1 MKRLRP
7 AGGAVLLCSADS
19 QFATFRLLCGSA
31 PSAAGEL
38 TLILGDAARVG
49 MHGRKKKP
57 RTGRGEGRDLMTSA
71 TAYVGRAGDGRM
83 TR

>member
-31 PSAAGEL
+31 PSATGEL
-38 TLILGDAARVG
+38 TLILDDAARVG
-49 MHGRKKKP
+49 MHGRKKSP
-57 RTGRGEGRDLMTSA
+57 AWAGRREGFDDCSDR
-71 TAYVGRAGDGRM
+71 YVGRAGDGRM